1 MVFHRDAPE
10 NEKLVLK
17 RPILGLGRVMNRD
30 VARVLEEIISYL
42 RYGGARF
49 MYVLNA
55 NTALLNICF
64 SLSGSS
70 PKHRS
75 FVSVVK
81 EESDIINFAALL

>member
-1 MVFHRDAPE
+1 MVFHKDAPE

-17 RPILGLGRVMNRD
+17 RSVLSLGRVMNLD
-30 VARVLEEIISYL
+30 VAQVLEQIKSCL

-49 MYVLNA
+49 LYALNT
-55 NTALLNICF
+55 NTALLNVSF

-70 PKHRS
+70 PKYRS